1 MGRKRKL
8 EHFAE
13 MKGFPHVFEPNTEEV
28 FRADYKMKG
37 RWREDFF
44 RNEHPLVL
52 ELACGKGEYSVGL
65 ASIFPEKN
73 FIGIDIKGARM
84 WRGAKDSLEKEMKNI
99 AFLRTRIEFIEGC
112 FAPNEVDEI
121 WITFP
126 DPQPK
131 DKQEKKRLTGP
142 LFIDRYRKFLKND
155 GCIHLKTDNNFFYNY
170 SLDQV
175 KEQGYTL
182 EENTDD
188 LYGGHIHSMDDRM
201 QQILRIKTHYEKI
214 FSEKGHKIHYLR
226 LRP

>member
-13 MKGFPHVFEPNTEEV
+13 MKGFPHAFEPKLEEV
-28 FRADYKMKG
+28 FRAEYKMKG
-37 RWREDFF
+37 KWRDDFF
-44 RNEHPLVL
+44 KNDHPLVL

-65 ASIFPEKN
+65 ATIFPEKN

-84 WRGAKDSLEKEMKNI
+84 WKGAKDSLEKGMKNI
-99 AFLRTRIEFIEGC
+99 AFLRTRIEFIESC
-112 FAPNEVDEI
+112 FGENEVDEI

-142 LFIDRYRKFLKND
+142 LFIERYKKFLKKD
-155 GCIHLKTDNNFFYNY
+155 GCIHLKTDNNFFYSY
-170 SLDQV
+170 TMEQV
-175 KEQGYTL
+175 EEKGYEL
-182 EENTDD
+182 EESTDD
-188 LYGGHIHSMDDRM
+188 LYGGYIDTMDERM
-201 QQILRIKTHYEKI
+201 QEILRIKTHYEKI

-226 LRP
+226 FKP

>member
-13 MKGFPHVFEPNTEEV
+13 MKTFPHVFEPKLEEV
-28 FRADYKMKG
+28 FRADYKLKG
-37 RWREDFF
+37 NWRNDFF
-44 RNEHPLVL
+44 RNDHPLVL

-65 ASIFPEKN
+65 AEIFPDKN

-84 WRGAKDSLEKEMKNI
+84 WKGAKDSLEKGMKNI

-112 FAPNEVDEI
+112 FGQEEVDEI

-142 LFIDRYRKFLKND
+142 LFIERYKKFLKKD
-155 GCIHLKTDNNFFYNY
+155 GCIHLKTDSDFFFNFTM
-170 SLDQV
+170 DQI
-175 KEQGYTL
+175 KEHQYELL
-182 EENTDD
+182 ESTDD
-188 LYGGHIHSMDDRM
+188 LYGGYINGMDERM
-201 QQILRIKTHYEKI
+201 QQILRIKTHYEKL
-214 FSEKGHKIHYLR
+214 FSQKGHKIHYLR
-226 LRP
+226 FKP